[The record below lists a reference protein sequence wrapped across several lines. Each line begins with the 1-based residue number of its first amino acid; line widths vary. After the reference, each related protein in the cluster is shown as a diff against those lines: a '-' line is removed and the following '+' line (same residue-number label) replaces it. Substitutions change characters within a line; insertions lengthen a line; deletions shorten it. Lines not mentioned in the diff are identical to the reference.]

1 MILCDDILFIYCL
14 PPLTSSNPVREE
26 TGFFYLLMNPWC
38 LEFCLT
44 NWRCLRFYLINELN
58 IAGVSMHFLSI
69 GTKFLQVKKLLF
81 FFYIVNKIIL
91 LILLFLIWH
100 FIKLDM
106 SVFVILNVYSVC
118 LLFLFHVVSII
129 FFNKSICFIL
139 WNISQDSSS
148 ISRKDDSLLNN
159 SINIFKIWYRN
170 M

>member
-1 MILCDDILFIYCL
+1 MILCDDILVIYCL

-44 NWRCLRFYLINELN
+44 NWRCLRFYSINELN

-69 GTKFLQVKKLLF
+69 GTKFLQVKKLF
-81 FFYIVNKIIL
+81 FLYIVNEIIL

-118 LLFLFHVVSII
+118 LLFLFPVVSII
-129 FFNKSICFIL
+129 FFKSICFIL
-139 WNISQDSSS
+139 WNISQDSS
-148 ISRKDDSLLNN
+148 ISSKDDSLFNN